1 MSEVLPT
8 ARALLAQAS
17 WLQRA
22 GRHPQALPLL
32 REAVRLQPESAYLH
46 RALGEALADCGDA
59 AAAVQCFGEALQ
71 RKPQAPHEL
80 HLHRAVLFADRLR
93 RDEAAEAE
101 LQHALALKP
110 DYLPALMNLGNLYEQ
125 RGLRTEALACYR
137 RVLSEPAFASEVN
150 AGLRAVARARSLIIQ
165 PPASSDDA
173 ELHALLAALGDPV
186 VGADARVHVEFALGH
201 SYDRLCEVAHAFSA
215 FSRGNAGLIA
225 LHGVRYQPA
234 RQSGLGDELI
244 RCFDRGA
251 APGASATPRSVTGPT
266 PLFICGMFRSGST
279 LVEQV
284 LAAHPAVVP
293 GGEVDWLLRLV
304 VDRLSPFPQ
313 SMARLDAADL
323 RALADEYMTHL
334 RDLFPTADDQTFI
347 TDKRPENFQFIGLIK
362 RLLPDA
368 KFIHTVRHPVDNG
381 LSVFMQHINP
391 RVAPYACRLEDIG
404 HYYGEYRRLMAH
416 WKSLYPQDILDF
428 DYDVFIRSPEDEAR
442 RVLAFVGLP
451 WDASCLE
458 FHKLRNTVKTA
469 SYWQV
474 RQPIFDSASGR
485 WRRYLPHLEPLLQAL
500 RERGVQ
506 AA

>member
-1 MSEVLPT
+1 MNEVLPA
-8 ARALLAQAS
+8 ARALLAQAAR
-17 WLQRA
+17 LQRS
-22 GRHPQALPLL
+22 GRHSQALPFL
-32 REAVRLQPESAYLH
+32 REAIRLQPDSPYLH

-59 AAAVQCFGEALQ
+59 DAAAECFGEAL
-71 RKPQAPHEL
+71 RRRPQAPHEL

-93 RDEAAEAE
+93 RDEAAEVE

-125 RGLRTEALACYR
+125 RGLRAPALACYR
-137 RVLSEPAFASEVN
+137 RVLSEPAFAADVH

-165 PPASSDDA
+165 PPASSDEPD
-173 ELHALLAALGDPV
+173 LHALLAALGDPA

-201 SYDRLCEVAHAFSA
+201 SYDRLGEVGPAFSA

-225 LHGVRYQPA
+225 LHGVRYQRM

-244 RCFDRGA
+244 RSFDRGA
-251 APGASATPRSVTGPT
+251 TPGSSGTPRRVSGPT

-284 LAAHPAVVP
+284 LAAHPAVEP

-304 VDRLSPFPQ
+304 VERLSPFPQ

-323 RALADEYMTHL
+323 QALGDEYLTHL
-334 RDLFPTADDQTFI
+334 RGLFPTADGKTLI

-368 KFIHTVRHPVDNG
+368 KFIHTVRQPVDNG

-416 WKSLYPQDILDF
+416 WKSLYPLDILDF
-428 DYDVFIRSPEDEAR
+428 DYDEFIRSPEDEAR
-442 RVLAFVGLP
+442 RLLAFVGLP

-474 RQPIFDSASGR
+474 RQPIFGSASGR
-485 WRRYLPHLEPLLQAL
+485 WRRYLPHLEPLLQTL
-500 RERGVQ
+500 REQGVETG
-506 AA
+506 